1 MIDLFNIPIT
11 EMPLRFTKYFITIVN
26 KTCCSKDI
34 MREVSQKQVLGLVE

>member
-26 KTCCSKDI
+26 KTCCAKDI